1 MINREH
7 YGMLWYFLEPS
18 IVSFQKEESDFC
30 LFILRLVI
38 LLISETHSEK
48 VTIGSSFCMNF
59 FLYLLLCMNFF
70 SWHFPW
76 HELFFGFLGYTLKV
90 KVYQACVHLRRR
102 NGASLFP
109 WHLWKEVQGSK
120 VTMPTFGI
128 LFCMY
133 VKGQT
138 YVTASDLKERF
149 LSFFICSFFFFLPSA
164 FLAFFPFLLPVINPR
179 PPSAGIRSS
188 FYGHPINREPIIFV
202 EFQIYS
208 STESPDSPRTCP
220 VLEKQ

>member
-76 HELFFGFLGYTLKV
+76 HELFFGFFPTPPPPPPATHHSSNGPSLSVHWQFPDIKKMLKFF
-90 KVYQACVHLRRR
+90 VHTI
-102 NGASLFP
+102 N
-109 WHLWKEVQGSK
+109 
-120 VTMPTFGI
+120 
-128 LFCMY
+128 Y
-133 VKGQT
+133 KG
-138 YVTASDLKERF
+138 
-149 LSFFICSFFFFLPSA
+149 
-164 FLAFFPFLLPVINPR
+164 
-179 PPSAGIRSS
+179 
-188 FYGHPINREPIIFV
+188 
-202 EFQIYS
+202 
-208 STESPDSPRTCP
+208 
-220 VLEKQ
+220 